1 MKYILGRIVQSV
13 LALLA
18 LLTLVFFSAHIS
30 GDPMNALLGDFAS
43 EEQAEIL
50 RREYGLDQ
58 PLPVQFGK
66 YLQRLSVGDLGVS
79 LSSRR
84 PVAEL
89 IAQRIPASLE
99 LVFAALLVGLT
110 IAIPLGVYSA
120 VHRGS
125 WIDTLARVVALFG
138 QSIPAFFQGLLM
150 IMVFS
155 IWFDLLPTSGRGSLQ
170 HLIMPAV
177 VLGTGMAAG
186 MLRLTRSA
194 MIGTLESEYVKMA
207 RLKGLPERKVIWKHA
222 FRNAVIPVFTYSA
235 VLLATLVAG
244 SIVTET
250 VFAWPGLGQLVVDA
264 VILRDFPL
272 IQGVVLFIGVFVLV
286 TNLIVDLSYLV
297 LDPRLRAG

>member
-1 MKYILGRIVQSV
+1 MKYILGRLTQSL

-30 GDPMNALLGDFAS
+30 GDPMDALLGDFAG
-43 EEQAEIL
+43 EEQAEML

-58 PLPVQFGK
+58 ALPVQFVK
-66 YLQRLSVGDLGVS
+66 YLQRLAVGDLGIS
-79 LSSRR
+79 ISSQR
-84 PVAEL
+84 PVSEL

-99 LVFAALLVGLT
+99 LVFASLLVGLV

-120 VHRGS
+120 VHRGGAF
-125 WIDTLARVVALFG
+125 DAFARFIALIG

-150 IMVFS
+150 IVVFA
-155 IWFDLLPTSGRGSLQ
+155 IWLDLLPTSGRGGLA
-170 HLIMPAV
+170 HLIMPSI

-194 MIGTLESEYVKMA
+194 MIGTLESDYVKMA
-207 RLKGLPERKVIWKHA
+207 RLKGLSERTVIWKHA

-264 VILRDFPL
+264 VLLRDFPL
-272 IQGVVLFIGVFVLV
+272 IQGVVLFIGIFVLV
-286 TNLIVDLSYLV
+286 TNLLVDLAYLV
-297 LDPRLRAG
+297 LDPRLRKG